1 MALLDG
7 ISLGEADY
15 VDDDEVTPKL
25 KILKRQLSLFDLYSE
40 TPLHYDRKSVHS
52 SDIDEFIS
60 G

>member
-1 MALLDG
+1 VALLDG
-7 ISLGEADY
+7 ISLGEANY

-25 KILKRQLSLFDLYSE
+25 KILKRQLTLFDLYSE
-40 TPLHYDRKSVHS
+40 TPKYYDRKSVYS